1 MNMSTSQ
8 KPTESGDIKTLKECS
23 IFDSEE
29 EPVEIDEIAVLEGV
43 NNIIPPSHI
52 RAQISLSKKKMNAQN
67 PDVTVRD
74 SQTLNNLKDEKKK

>member
-1 MNMSTSQ
+1 MSTSQ

-23 IFDSEE
+23 VSDSEE
-29 EPVEIDEIAVLEGV
+29 ELVIDEIAVLEGV

-52 RAQISLSKKKMNAQN
+52 RAQISLSKKKLNALN

-74 SQTLNNLKDEKKK
+74 SQTLDNLKD